1 MSGATTIDVKEFAR
15 WATAVLG
22 PDKAFFRLALVYG
35 VAVSLLS
42 LATPISVQVL
52 INSVANTALPAPLL
66 TLACTLFVLLALQGV
81 LNALRTHVME
91 VFRRRFFARLVAEIT
106 LRAVHAQN
114 PFFVD
119 DRRGDL
125 FNRFFDVNTVQ
136 KAMPSLLIGLFTIL
150 LQAAMGLILTSFYH
164 PFFLGFNLLFLACAW
179 AIWRLWSRRA
189 MQSAIELSHAKYDTA
204 HWLESVGGSNGFY
217 KSGRHVSYAMQRS
230 EALTARYVAAHAR
243 HFRFNFM
250 QTGLYLGLYAVASAA
265 LLGLGGWLVIQGQ
278 LSLGQL
284 VAAELILSSTFYGVS
299 QLGSYLDVFYDLVA
313 GLEEL
318 HRLYD
323 IPQESAPIV
332 KADPGPIGV
341 GGLTFRGVQAQGAR
355 FDIAIEGGARITAV
369 AEPHVERMFSDLLKR
384 HLKPSVGII
393 TLGGS
398 DLGALDIYRLRSE
411 VIVLD
416 RPVIVES
423 TIRNYLSLAAP
434 EAPPDAILDALRAVG
449 LERRVTRLLG
459 GLDMPLSSSGWPL
472 SLPEMMR
479 LKLAGALLARPRVL
493 VLSPIYD
500 MLPPKELAGVA
511 DRLGPETI
519 LIAFTRRPRE
529 LALGDYLHIA
539 SSGQTFVAS
548 ADDLEKLDGAEE
560 VERAVSS

>member
-1 MSGATTIDVKEFAR
+1 
-15 WATAVLG
+15 
-22 PDKAFFRLALVYG
+22 
-35 VAVSLLS
+35 
-42 LATPISVQVL
+42 
-52 INSVANTALPAPLL
+52 
-66 TLACTLFVLLALQGV
+66 
-81 LNALRTHVME
+81 
-91 VFRRRFFARLVAEIT
+91 
-106 LRAVHAQN
+106 
-114 PFFVD
+114 
-119 DRRGDL
+119 
-125 FNRFFDVNTVQ
+125 
-136 KAMPSLLIGLFTIL
+136 
-150 LQAAMGLILTSFYH
+150 
-164 PFFLGFNLLFLACAW
+164 
-179 AIWRLWSRRA
+179 

-529 LALGDYLHIA
+529 LALGEYLHIA